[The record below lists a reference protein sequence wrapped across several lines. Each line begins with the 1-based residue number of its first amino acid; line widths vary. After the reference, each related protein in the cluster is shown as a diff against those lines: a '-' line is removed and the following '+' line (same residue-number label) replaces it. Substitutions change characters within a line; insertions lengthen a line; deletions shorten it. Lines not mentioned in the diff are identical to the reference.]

1 MAATLF
7 LVHGSHPCAT
17 VERALALKGIDH
29 RVVEWPPP
37 LHAPLQTLLF
47 RRRTVPGIR
56 FDGGERVSGSR
67 AILRRL
73 DELVPEPPLL
83 PSDPAARERVL
94 EAERWGDE
102 VLQAVVRRV
111 LWYALGERPTA
122 IPSFQE
128 HSRLPI
134 PKAALPLMS
143 PMIVAVEQRMNHAT
157 PAGARA
163 DLADLPGHLD
173 RIDGWL
179 ADGTL
184 GGARENA
191 ADLQIA
197 ASLRLLMTLEDLREP
212 LAARPAGQLA
222 LRIFPQFDGHVPAG
236 TLPADWLTSLS
247 APATPPAKGRGKR
260 AAARG

>member
-17 VERALALKGIDH
+17 VERALALKGIEH

-37 LHAPLQTLLF
+37 MHAPLQTAIF

-56 FDGGERVSGSR
+56 FDGGERVVGSR

-83 PSDPAARERVL
+83 PADPAARERVL

-102 VLQAVVRRV
+102 VLQSVPRRV
-111 LWYALGERPTA
+111 LWHALGEAPTA

-134 PKAALPLMS
+134 PKAVLPLMS
-143 PMIVAVEQRMNHAT
+143 PAIVAIERRMNHAT
-157 PAGARA
+157 PAGAKA

-173 RIDGWL
+173 RIEAWL

-184 GGARENA
+184 GGSSENA

-197 ASLRLLMTLEDLREP
+197 SSLRLLMTIEDLREP

-236 TLPADWLTSLS
+236 TLPAEWLAPLT
-247 APATPPAKGRGKR
+247 APAAAAPAKRGRKR
-260 AAARG
+260 QTA